1 MLAEFLMLKDSDGDL
16 SLGPYSPTYFPV
28 VLNRS
33 FIFLTRVS
41 FCHLAC
47 VADSVGESQVFD
59 SDWNLPVSQGGWNRD
74 QETSSLLPT
83 SLLADKIPEGGKK
96 EQTVP

>member
-28 VLNRS
+28 LLNRS
-33 FIFLTRVS
+33 FIFLTHVS

-59 SDWNLPVSQGGWNRD
+59 SDWNLPVSQGGWN
-74 QETSSLLPT
+74 
-83 SLLADKIPEGGKK
+83 
-96 EQTVP
+96 